1 MIKQVK
7 VDSAVPANFQV
18 KLASNDWRVV
28 SRVTKK
34 EFDIEIKPR
43 SLSTMMFLILSNVIG
58 LFDNAICSLLR
69 HGESSIKISDNAN
82 YDSEIRHRFCSFSN
96 IFNLC

>member
-7 VDSAVPANFQV
+7 MDSAVPANFQV

-34 EFDIEIKPR
+34 
-43 SLSTMMFLILSNVIG
+43 SL
-58 LFDNAICSLLR
+58 
-69 HGESSIKISDNAN
+69 ISK
-82 YDSEIRHRFCSFSN
+82 
-96 IFNLC
+96 